1 MSHKENSACE
11 HALRLRQQFA
21 AVRFRYI
28 TTELDLA
35 ITECES
41 AANTPDVCVKCRM
54 LAHAR
59 NFYEAA
65 EHAKEHGEFTKAM
78 RAEIELRELRL
89 NSLLLVARLPLN

>member
-1 MSHKENSACE
+1 MSHKETSECE
-11 HALRLRQQFA
+11 HALRLRREFA

-28 TTELDLA
+28 MTELDLA

-41 AANTPDVCVKCRM
+41 AANTPDVCVKDRM

-65 EHAKEHGEFTKAM
+65 EHAKEQGELTKTM
-78 RAEIELRELRL
+78 RTKIELRELRL
-89 NSLLLVARLPLN
+89 NSLLVIARLPLN